1 MIARVRARYQG
12 LLDHPIFRLEMR
24 RIRRRRWWPG
34 RRFFMFYPALLGA
47 ALGYGVVLA
56 LSDSPGVLLTAL
68 VTGVPAVCLLGVGT
82 WLLAFAL
89 PWIAPALTA
98 ASIVRERELG
108 TLDLLRAT
116 LLTERS
122 IVLGKLG
129 GCLAQSWPG
138 LLTLALLTPFQLV
151 WVGGSGLSSY
161 LPALQT
167 DPISVAEWPWVWLV
181 VAGVAGWLGPWASLA
196 LHAAVGL
203 FVSALA
209 RSSGVAIALSYAAI
223 IVLRVSLRLVTSLI
237 GVALT
242 IWRPVTMAPA
252 VTWRLATATGFSE
265 AMPGQAMM
273 VSTLTSLGTVLVEF
287 AGAALLVW
295 GAIWQLKR
303 A

>member
-1 MIARVRARYQG
+1 
-12 LLDHPIFRLEMR
+12 
-24 RIRRRRWWPG
+24 
-34 RRFFMFYPALLGA
+34 
-47 ALGYGVVLA
+47 
-56 LSDSPGVLLTAL
+56 
-68 VTGVPAVCLLGVGT
+68 VCLLSVAT

-129 GCLAQSWPG
+129 GCLAQLWPG
-138 LLTLALLTPFQLV
+138 IFTLALLTPFQLV

-167 DPISVAEWPWVWLV
+167 DPISVAEWPWVWMV

-209 RSSGVAIALSYAAI
+209 RSSGAAIALSYAAI
-223 IVLRVSLRLVTSLI
+223 IVLRVSLRLMTSLI

-242 IWRPVTMAPA
+242 IWRPATMALA
-252 VTWRLATATGFSE
+252 VAAGFSE

>member
-1 MIARVRARYQG
+1 MITRVSARYQG
-12 LLDHPIFRLEMR
+12 LLDHPIFRLELR

-56 LSDSPGVLLTAL
+56 LSDSPEVLGVAL
-68 VTGVPAVCLLGVGT
+68 ATGVPAVCLLSVGT

-122 IVLGKLG
+122 IVLGKLV
-129 GCLAQSWPG
+129 GCLAQLWPG
-138 LLTLALLTPFQLV
+138 MLTLALLTPFQLV

-161 LPALQT
+161 LRLGAPPPVLTT
-167 DPISVAEWPWVWLV
+167 DPVSVGEWPWVWMV
-181 VAGVAGWLGPWASLA
+181 VAGVAGWLAPWASLA

-209 RSSGVAIALSYAAI
+209 RSSGTAIALSYGAV
-223 IVLRVSLRLVTSLI
+223 IVLRVSLRLATSLI

-242 IWRPVTMAPA
+242 MVPA
-252 VTWRLATATGFSE
+252 VATDMSG
-265 AMPGQAMM
+265 AMPSQAVVMM
-273 VSTLTSLGTVLVEF
+273 PALTSLGTVLVEF

>member
-1 MIARVRARYQG
+1 MGRMTERWQAMR
-12 LLDHPIFRLEMR
+12 DHPIFRLELR

-47 ALGYGVVLA
+47 VLGYSVVLA
-56 LSDSPGVLLTAL
+56 LSDSPGVLVTAL
-68 VTGVPAVCLLGVGT
+68 ATGVPAVCLLSVGT

-129 GCLAQSWPG
+129 GCLAQLWPG
-138 LLTLALLTPFQLV
+138 MLTLALLTPFQLV
-151 WVGGSGLSSY
+151 WVGGSGLSSV
-161 LPALQT
+161 LRLGAPPPALQT
-167 DPISVAEWPWVWLV
+167 DPISVAEWLWVWVV
-181 VAGVAGWLGPWASLA
+181 VAGVAGWLAPWASLA

-209 RSSGVAIALSYAAI
+209 RSSGAAIALSYAAI
-223 IVLRVSLRLVTSLI
+223 IVLRVSLRLATSFLS
-237 GVALT
+237 VALT
-242 IWRPVTMAPA
+242 IWRPAAMAPA
-252 VTWRLATATGFSE
+252 VATGFSE
-265 AMPGQAMM
+265 AMPSQAMM
-273 VSTLTSLGTVLVEF
+273 VSSLTSLGTVLVEF